1 MTTQELQE
9 KMCSGDIW
17 YNALIDVHRW
27 FAEAVARRD
36 MVQVRQ
42 VLDLMQRLDLL

>member
-1 MTTQELQE
+1 MTTQELQD
-9 KMCSGDIW
+9 KLSSGDIW
-17 YNALIDVHRW
+17 YDALIDVHRW

-42 VLDLMQRLDLL
+42 VLELMQRLDLL

>member
-1 MTTQELQE
+1 
-9 KMCSGDIW
+9 MCSGDIW

-27 FAEAVARRD
+27 FAETVARRD
-36 MVQVRQ
+36 MVQVRE